1 MNEVKHRFAKWSKA
15 LGKYKYAIVI
25 LLIGAI
31 MIKAP
36 FEKEQVVQE
45 TISVEEQQT
54 LQEQMED
61 ILSCIHGAGDVKV
74 LLSKQSGM
82 EHTYQ
87 EDKQIKRLSDSEE
100 VQTQTVLL
108 KDSAGQTPLEIVCTY
123 PTYRGAVIL
132 CQGADKPS
140 VKLAIVQA
148 VASLT
153 GLGSDHISVIK
164 MKGE

>member
-1 MNEVKHRFAKWSKA
+1 MNEVKHRFVKWGKT

-25 LLIGAI
+25 LLIGAV
-31 MIKAP
+31 MMRAP
-36 FEKEQVVQE
+36 FEKKQVITE
-45 TISVEEQQT
+45 TIPAEEQQT

-61 ILSCIHGAGDVKV
+61 ILSCIHGAGEVKV
-74 LLSKQSGM
+74 LLSKESGM
-82 EHTYQ
+82 KHTYQ
-87 EDKQIKRLSDSEE
+87 EDKQVKRLSDSEE

-108 KDSAGQTPLEIVCTY
+108 KDDGEQSPLEIVCTY
-123 PTYRGAVIL
+123 PAYRGAVVL

-164 MKGE
+164 MKGQ

>member
-15 LGKYKYAIVI
+15 LGKFKYAIAI

-36 FEKEQVVQE
+36 FEKKQVVQE
-45 TISVEEQQT
+45 TISAEEQQM

-82 EHTYQ
+82 AHTYQ

-108 KDSAGQTPLEIVCTY
+108 KDSGGQTPLEIVCTY
-123 PTYRGAVIL
+123 PTYRGALIL